1 MRNVSVLIIV
11 VIFFL
16 QLYAEIV
23 NRNDIIIQAEGYAN
37 YVWTVNTVNPQ
48 YTLYSV
54 TGTEITGVAYSYGD
68 KDDTIKFQNDINIG
82 LIPRN
87 WKIATE
93 DKPANPSEHY
103 TGIDCSGLLTD
114 CWNTNTYLLDAMI
127 SKCIKIKDSEL
138 EMGDALKGEGHVQIY
153 AWNDSVYEAL
163 GWTRTDD
170 TEHQMVRKSPK
181 NDSYDCYSIFPQ
193 FSECTPKDGST
204 VAENDIE
211 IGVTVRCKGEIYQAG
226 TLIKVNN
233 NEIKT
238 FYIDKI
244 DETTYRIGFTY
255 ERKDEE
261 TKCNVMVRTDNN
273 ISSLGNSYRDSIEW
287 NFNVSNCIKELSVEP
302 QTNKFT
308 RKGEQRVFIFR
319 FNWDPSAF
327 KDDINVFLSSSTNE
341 WQIGNIIGETGTVN
355 LGNVENLILFK
366 SLFYLHTIIL
376 VLIRNQ
382 NQLYF
387 LKYSSISSR
396 NSIPTCSKILSNF

>member
-1 MRNVSVLIIV
+1 MKKIIFILLIYVAISIYGD
-11 VIFFL
+11 VISR
-16 QLYAEIV
+16 QAVIESAAEYANYSWIV
-23 NRNDIIIQAEGYAN
+23 NR
-37 YVWTVNTVNPQ
+37 VNPNYDIFSTPGQ
-48 YTLYSV
+48 TIV
-54 TGTEITGVAYSYGD
+54 GEAYSYGD
-68 KDDTIKFQNDINIG
+68 KDNLATFQSNINTNYM
-82 LIPRN
+82 PRN
-87 WKIATE
+87 WEGNSDTV
-93 DKPANPSEHY
+93 SY
-103 TGIDCSGLLTD
+103 TGIDCSGLVWY
-114 CWNTNTYLLDAMI
+114 CWGVNGAILGWPHTSAYVIEIPVN
-127 SKCIKIKDSEL
+127 SVKR
-138 EMGDALKGEGHVQIY
+138 GDAYHGNSHYQIHDDP
-153 AWNDSVYEAL
+153 ASLYEAAGGSFSRVKESSMASL
-163 GWTRTDD
+163 IL
-170 TEHQMVRKSPK
+170 QPK
-181 NDSYDCYSIFPQ
+181 VYSIFPQ
-193 FSECTPKDGST
+193 FSESTPKDGST